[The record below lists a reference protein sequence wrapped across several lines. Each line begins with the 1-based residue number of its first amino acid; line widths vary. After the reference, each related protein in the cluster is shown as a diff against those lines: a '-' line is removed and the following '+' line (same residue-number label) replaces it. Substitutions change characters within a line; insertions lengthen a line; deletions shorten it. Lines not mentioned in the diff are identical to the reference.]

1 MISQVGY
8 KKKTVSV
15 NQREFLVQIVPFDNG
30 DFISITEGKEKIGTL
45 VVSIGSAGRT
55 TSTATVI
62 PSKSETIF
70 LKMVAERVASTI
82 NGICIFSLNIQK
94 ELELDS
100 MKVLMNEVMEII
112 RP

>member
-8 KKKTVSV
+8 KKKTVHV
-15 NQREFLVQIVPFDNG
+15 DHREYLVQIVPFDNG
-30 DFISITEGKEKIGTL
+30 NFISITEGKEKIGTL
-45 VVSIGSAGRT
+45 VVSIGSGGR

-70 LKMVAERVASTI
+70 LKMVSERVASSC
-82 NGICIFSLNIQK
+82 NGICIFSLSIQK
-94 ELELDS
+94 ELDLDS

-112 RP
+112 K